1 VTRTRLAAIRRPIRL
16 VLALVFMLPAAAAW
30 APAAA
35 AQDPV
40 IAAAGDIACLSTDSV
55 TPTTCHQ
62 QATSDLLVGA
72 PLAAV
77 LPLGDIQY
85 GSSSL
90 TNIQN
95 GYGPTWGRVKAISRP
110 VIGNH
115 EGSGT
120 GYYDYFNGVGVAN
133 GPAGVRGKGWYSFDV
148 GTWHLVALNSNCSSV
163 GCTAGSEQEQW
174 LRADLA
180 AHPTSCTLAYWHHPR
195 YSSGHEGVNTF
206 MQPLW
211 EALDDAGAEIVLSGH
226 SHDYERVAPV
236 DRNGTVNPADGIRQF
251 VVGTGGASFT
261 GGLDSRIPQSEV
273 AQNDTF
279 GVLFLTL
286 YPTSY
291 AWRFVPEAGKTFA
304 DSGSTACHRLI
315 APPPPPPPPDVTAPT
330 ISKLRVS
337 PERFPAAPKRA
348 SRPGISNLTL
358 SRTRFTVASS
368 AAAAKGGT
376 TFRYRL
382 SEAATVTVTLRRKS
396 VGRKVGGKC
405 RTRTRANR
413 RRPACIRFRR
423 VGHLRQQGAAGLNKK
438 RFSGWLGERRLH
450 TGSYRARF
458 VAIDAAGNRS
468 RSKAVSFTIVARRH
482 RPRSALTSHIYGATF
497 TNAETGQ
504 QGGPTSWS
512 CRLYSP
518 G

>member
-1 VTRTRLAAIRRPIRL
+1 VTRTRLAAIRRPIWL
-16 VLALVFMLPAAAAW
+16 VLALVVMLPAAW

-40 IAAAGDIACLSTDSV
+40 IAAAGDIACDPSDPV
-55 TPTTCHQ
+55 TADTCHQ

-85 GSSSL
+85 DTSSL
-90 TNIQN
+90 SNIL
-95 GYGPTWGRVKAISRP
+95 GAYDPTWGRVKAISHP
-110 VIGNH
+110 TVGNH

-236 DRNGTVNPADGIRQF
+236 DRNGTVNQAEGIRQF
-251 VVGTGGASFT
+251 VVGTGGAFFT

-286 YPTSY
+286 HPTSY
-291 AWRFVPEAGKTFA
+291 DWRFVPEAGKTFA

-330 ISKLRVS
+330 ISKLSVS
-337 PERFPAAPKRA
+337 PKRFPAAPKRA

-358 SRTRFTVASS
+358 SRTRFAVASS

-382 SEAATVTVTLRRKS
+382 SEAATVTITLRRKS
-396 VGRKVGGKC
+396 VGRKVAGKC

-413 RRPACIRFRR
+413 RRPPCIRFRK
-423 VGHLRQQGAAGLNKK
+423 VGHLRQRGAAGLNKK
-438 RFSGWLGERRLH
+438 RFSGWLGTRRLH
-450 TGSYRARF
+450 TGTYRARF
-458 VAIDAAGNRS
+458 VAIDTAGNRS
-468 RSKAVSFTIVARRH
+468 RSKAVNFTIVARGQR
-482 RPRSALTSHIYGATF
+482 RGA
-497 TNAETGQ
+497 
-504 QGGPTSWS
+504 
-512 CRLYSP
+512 R
-518 G
+518 